1 MWAFCLAALARS
13 TSSVRPTLWSLRKVA
28 AAVLCFRSDL
38 IPFSCIRAS
47 FADTTVKQIQACFK
61 RFMRRQDIAI
71 IIINQIYADMIR
83 PTIDKHLLP
92 TPSVLEIPSKQH
104 AYDSSRDSILKRA
117 LVRMNLILYR
127 LLDAV

>member
-13 TSSVRPTLWSLRKVA
+13 TSSVRPTLWSSRKVA
-28 AAVLCFRSDL
+28 DAARCLRSDL
-38 IPFSCIRAS
+38 IPFSCIPAS
-47 FADTTVKQIQACFK
+47 FADTTVKEIQACFK
-61 RFMRRQDIAI
+61 RFMRRHDIAI

-117 LVRMNLILYR
+117 LVRMKLILYR
-127 LLDAV
+127 LIDSV